1 MIGRTIH
8 ELRTG
13 AIYLSQSLKFLKP
26 VKLGDTITARRGL
39 GHALP
44 GVGRLRGR
52 GYIKRPPLIDTSAP
66 VM

>member
-44 GVGRLRGR
+44 RIGRLRAAR
-52 GYIKRPPLIDTSAP
+52 YINRPPLIESSAP